1 MNKFVISVASLSLLA
16 GCAGPAVKDSQSI
29 QQSALEQAKSVAADQ
44 NPTEIIASTR
54 DLQIEAQRE
63 DLYFFSPSYMEQA
76 ESAMNQAESALKENK
91 PSQEVIAHALT
102 AQQYFTRGLE
112 TKQTAQQQLK
122 AGFDGL
128 QMLRDLES
136 DTLLKSDFE
145 DLLDEMKDLIVLL
158 EQGKTT
164 DALAEQK
171 AFLADVTE
179 LEVATLKKR
188 HFDPAEVAFEKAE
201 DSDAED
207 FAAKSF
213 EQAQKALDALERFIE
228 SQPNQREQIQSDSQS
243 SIRLSQHAEHVSKAV
258 QPLLKLKADSAEAHV
273 LFVEGL
279 LQRIGGSLQSD
290 DVTHLPLNS
299 QSIAL
304 AQAAET
310 IYKQAQAVGQKDQWE
325 QEKSQLQS
333 TINDLQK
340 QLEQAAQSKDQGPSE
355 TTNVADN
362 TESQAPVENPAQESI
377 NNDVASEL
385 LEKDTEVKDP
395 AEAQPASEP
404 DNEVTSS
411 NSETNKTD
419 NPEDTTSEADE
430 NSQEVVE
437 VAEAEVSDATEP
449 DAPQTN
455 EPLSS
460 PESNADSVTEQTTP

>member
-44 NPTEIIASTR
+44 NPSEIIASTR

-164 DALAEQK
+164 EALTEQK

-228 SQPNQREQIQSDSQS
+228 SQPNQREQIQNDSQS

-304 AQAAET
+304 AQTAET

-325 QEKSQLQS
+325 REKSQLQS

-340 QLEQAAQSKDQGPSE
+340 QLKQAAQSKEQSPPE
-355 TTNVADN
+355 TTNVTDDIQS
-362 TESQAPVENPAQESI
+362 ESPVTIPEQETT
-377 NNDVASEL
+377 NNDTGGKPLATDATKIE
-385 LEKDTEVKDP
+385 DP
-395 AEAQPASEP
+395 AKAISESGNEATGLSSEANTTDKP
-404 DNEVTSS
+404 EDIS
-411 NSETNKTD
+411 SETD
-419 NPEDTTSEADE
+419 G
-430 NSQEVVE
+430 NSQEVADAV
-437 VAEAEVSDATEP
+437 VSDATES
-449 DAPQTN
+449 DAPATN
-455 EPLSS
+455 DSISS
-460 PESNADSVTEQTTP
+460 TESTTDSVTEQTTP